1 MAIDCLLLM
10 IMICTVS
17 LIVVLGI
24 GIAVIR
30 EDMVE
35 IINLIKSKKL

>member
-1 MAIDCLLLM
+1 MEIDCLLLM

-17 LIVVLGI
+17 LIVVLYT

-30 EDMVE
+30 KDIDE
-35 IINLIKSKKL
+35 IKNLIKSKKL